1 MEKLIKKSE
10 SNDVWRQIKYQQI
23 TNTPYAIYTD
33 TIFVCFCGKKY
44 KKTDYGIQ
52 EMEVI
57 KEKINE
63 LSPIGDFKLHGKT
76 DDKSDYFSLYAIHKD
91 KMESFVTGKEES
103 YDVIEKVE
111 KIKNIDDY
119 EFIFYNFYNGSKLS
133 LDQKPFPVA
142 VYISY
147 INGHLDNGHYDLKSF
162 IKELK
167 DNPAVLNRDSL
178 EIEPIPYYNADEEV
192 NETLKIVFL
201 PTADEYKKYMGLD
214 YWNRYTFYIDECLNG
229 KKYKIEE

>member
-23 TNTPYAIYTD
+23 KNTPYAIYTD
-33 TIFVCFCGKKY
+33 MISVCFCGKKY

-52 EMEVI
+52 EIEVI
-57 KEKINE
+57 KEKING
-63 LSPIGDFKLHGKT
+63 LSSIGDYKLHGKT
-76 DDKSDYFSLYAIHKD
+76 DDKSDYFLLYAIHKD
-91 KMESFVTGKEES
+91 KMESFITGKKES

-133 LDQKPFPVA
+133 LDKSPFPIA
-142 VYISY
+142 VRMNYM
-147 INGHLDNGHYDLKSF
+147 NGHLDNGHYDLRSF

-167 DNPAVLNRDSL
+167 NNPAVLNRDSL
-178 EIEPIPYYNADEEV
+178 EIEPIPYYNADEDT
-192 NETLKIVFL
+192 NETLEIIFL